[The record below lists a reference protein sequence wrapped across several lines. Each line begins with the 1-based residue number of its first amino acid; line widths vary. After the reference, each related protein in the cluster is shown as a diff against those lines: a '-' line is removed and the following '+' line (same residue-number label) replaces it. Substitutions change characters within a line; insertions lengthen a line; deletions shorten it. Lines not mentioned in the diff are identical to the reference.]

1 MRPLTERERV
11 LAGVGVAAAVLIPLY
26 AFVFAPTLR
35 TLDAA
40 GRQVQVKT
48 RELASVE
55 AVANRLPAT
64 ERQRAEIDAQ
74 LRAMEQQIP
83 ERIQISAVVGR
94 LSRAIDA
101 SGVQL
106 IEVTFPAGTQ
116 PSPDPADPVEV
127 LPFTLKIRGTFTTMI
142 ALMQQLE
149 APPRLMVGQAL
160 TISGGGAAAPGAPVG
175 GGPPLLDITMSMK
188 AFALR

>member
-11 LAGVGVAAAVLIPLY
+11 LAGLGVAAAVLIPLY

-40 GRQVQVKT
+40 GRQVQIKT

-64 ERQRAEIDAQ
+64 ERQRAQIDAQ
-74 LRAMEQQIP
+74 LKMMEQQIP
-83 ERIQISAVVGR
+83 DHIQISEVVGR
-94 LSRAIDA
+94 FSRAIDA

-106 IEVTFPAGTQ
+106 IEVTFPTGTQ
-116 PSPDPADPVEV
+116 PSADPNDPVEV
-127 LPFTLKIRGTFTTMI
+127 LPFTLKIRGTFANVI

-149 APPRLMVGQAL
+149 APPRLMVGQGL
-160 TISGGGAAAPGAPVG
+160 MISGGGPAPAVPGRTG
-175 GGPPLLDITMSMK
+175 TPLLDITMDMK
-188 AFALR
+188 AFALH